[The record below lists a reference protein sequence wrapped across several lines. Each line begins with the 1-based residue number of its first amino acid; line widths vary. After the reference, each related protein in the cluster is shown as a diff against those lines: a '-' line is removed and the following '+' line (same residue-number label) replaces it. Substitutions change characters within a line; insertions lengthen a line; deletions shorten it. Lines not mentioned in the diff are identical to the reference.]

1 MSIKKMSNA
10 YSQTIDHILVALS
23 DVKSDVEKTIIDL
36 IKQNSELVE
45 ENRKLKHALEERHN
59 DVIRAL
65 DGQWSLVP

>member
-1 MSIKKMSNA
+1 MSNA